1 MNRTISAFI
10 IAGLVGA
17 GMQALA
23 DDSSSNQSAQKTEH
37 KQFMK
42 DCMAKAKAANNGMSE
57 EDMKKACMDQWKS
70 TMGNPDKPVTPA
82 H

>member
-37 KQFMK
+37 KQFMQ

-57 EDMKKACMDQWKS
+57 QDMRKACMDQWKS
-70 TMGNPDKPVTPA
+70 TMGNPGKPVTPA